1 MNAIF
6 LTILIASLL
15 ILTIINPELI
25 LLSLSSS
32 VEKTTKLTLSLLS
45 IYVIWCGFSSLL
57 ENSNLTKKISI
68 LFRPIINKL
77 FGKVTPETSNLISMN
92 LSCNLLGLGGLATPY
107 AIDAFKLLE
116 NENNEHAKNLLF
128 VISATSIQLL
138 PTSVIQLLVENG
150 EANASYIIIPSLIS
164 TLISTII
171 GITLC
176 KVFR

>member
-15 ILTIINPELI
+15 TLTIINPELI
-25 LLSLSSS
+25 LLSFSTS

-45 IYVIWCGFSSLL
+45 IYVIWCGFSALL
-57 ENSNLTKKISI
+57 ENSNLTKKVSE

-77 FGKVTPETSNLISMN
+77 FGKVTPQTNNLISMN

-107 AIDAFKLLE
+107 AIDAFKNLE

-138 PTSVIQLLVENG
+138 PTSVIQLLIENG
-150 EANASYIIIPSLIS
+150 EPNASYIIIPCLIG